1 MLRLVNYNIVFQ
13 EVPNEVTLAIN
24 ISNCPN
30 RCAGCHSPYLQEN
43 IGEELTENIL
53 SDLMEKY
60 SGAITCIC
68 FMGGDADPKSVEK
81 LAVFVKEKTGGGI
94 KTGWYSGK
102 NTLPVDCSFLNFNYI
117 KLGAYIEKL
126 GGLNSKITNQRFF
139 HIEDGIMKDITYKF
153 RR

>member
-13 EVPNEVTLAIN
+13 EVPDEVTLAIN

-117 KLGAYIEKL
+117 KLGAYMEKL